1 MTKLKRETADANA
14 ETVIAIATMMAI
26 AAVVPA
32 TIMGR
37 MVSDTVVARLMVQ
50 LLVHPKMLPG
60 CDPVSMYGLVPE
72 TAM

>member
-1 MTKLKRETADANA
+1 MTKLERKAADANA
-14 ETVIAIATMMAI
+14 ETVMAIATMMAI
-26 AAVVPA
+26 SAVVPA

-60 CDPVSMYGLVPE
+60 CDSVSMYGLMPE